1 MNDCSLEHDAVRR
14 LVALALEEDLSDR
27 GDVTGRIVPEKT
39 WARGNLVAR
48 EPGTI
53 AGLELARGVLL
64 QVEPQ
69 ALFHAKVKDGDRVE
83 RNVVVARVEGPGR
96 GVLAAER
103 TMLNFLQ
110 RLSGIATATRRFVD
124 AIAGTSARIYDT
136 RKTQPGWRC
145 LSKYAVRC
153 GGGVNHRMG
162 LYDQVLVKDNH
173 LALFGGEPHGIPRI
187 VEAARLSA
195 PPGTPVEVEVT
206 TVEGALVATRAGADI
221 ILLDNM
227 RTEEMA
233 RAVRA
238 VAAEATAAAGR
249 KRPSLEASGGITL
262 ATVRAAAETGVDRI
276 SVGWIT
282 HSAPALDLAL
292 DLDLDGVK
300 T

>member
-1 MNDCSLEHDAVRR
+1 
-14 LVALALEEDLSDR
+14 
-27 GDVTGRIVPEKT
+27 
-39 WARGNLVAR
+39 
-48 EPGTI
+48 
-53 AGLELARGVLL
+53 
-64 QVEPQ
+64 
-69 ALFHAKVKDGDRVE
+69 
-83 RNVVVARVEGPGR
+83 
-96 GVLAAER
+96 
-103 TMLNFLQ
+103 MLNFIQ
-110 RLSGIATATRRFVD
+110 RLSGIATATRLFVD
-124 AIAGTSARIYDT
+124 RIEGTSARIYDT
-136 RKTQPGWRC
+136 RKTTPGWRL

-173 LALFGGEPHGIPRI
+173 LALFGGEPGGIPRV

-206 TVEGALVATRAGADI
+206 TIEGALVATRAGADI

-227 RTEEMA
+227 KVADMA
-233 RAVRA
+233 RAVRE
-238 VAAEATAAAGR
+238 VAALAGSG

-262 ATVRAAAETGVDRI
+262 DTVRAVAGTGVDRI

-292 DLDLDGVK
+292 DLDLDTSGVK